1 MFTCKVPQ
9 DIFPN
14 AELWYLTIQMT
25 AMVLPTGQVKAEVSM
40 LKHWQ
45 LPADGHKW
53 ELKWPLVGD
62 FQAIVVVMKMKDV
75 NIYYRQDFLGEYHT
89 HAQA

>member
-1 MFTCKVPQ
+1 
-9 DIFPN
+9 
-14 AELWYLTIQMT
+14 
-25 AMVLPTGQVKAEVSM
+25 M

-89 HAQA
+89 HALA

>member
-1 MFTCKVPQ
+1 
-9 DIFPN
+9 
-14 AELWYLTIQMT
+14 
-25 AMVLPTGQVKAEVSM
+25 MVLPTGQVKAEVSM

-89 HAQA
+89 HAQAWEITHSEVVWEQSELNG